1 MAEYIDFEAE
11 PEQIE
16 HDEASDFSDKVS
28 ENSFTDDQDYDVNI
42 DVNFY
47 RGFTDVENDI
57 DQVLRVL

>member
-1 MAEYIDFEAE
+1 MAEYIDSEAE

-16 HDEASDFSDKVS
+16 HDEVSDFSDKVS

-47 RGFTDVENDI
+47 RGFTNVENDI

>member
-16 HDEASDFSDKVS
+16 HDEVSDFSDKVS

-47 RGFTDVENDI
+47 RGFTNVENYI